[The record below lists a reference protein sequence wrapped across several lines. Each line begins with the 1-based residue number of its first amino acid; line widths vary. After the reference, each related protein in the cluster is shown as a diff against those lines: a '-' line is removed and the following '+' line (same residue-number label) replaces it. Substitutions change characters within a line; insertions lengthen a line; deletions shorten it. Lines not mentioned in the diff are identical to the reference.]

1 MRGRRMAGA
10 ERSGTMGGI
19 MAGVVSGTVA
29 AIVVVAVVA
38 GSMTVV
44 MPGIVAGIVA
54 GARGF
59 GSRIAVAGLAGIS
72 GFAPGVSA
80 AAFVITVVAGM

>member
-44 MPGIVAGIVA
+44 MPGIVAG
-54 GARGF
+54 ARGF